1 MPPGYLRSNTL
12 PMTTQE
18 QGLQE
23 LENAKHY
30 MRLAV
35 ECQTKA
41 EKLLSGPGKKVKVK
55 EYDFSAEI
63 AKRHAKKL
71 RKSA

>member
-1 MPPGYLRSNTL
+1 
-12 PMTTQE
+12 MTTQE

-41 EKLLSGPGKKVKVK
+41 EKLLSGPGKKVKAK
-55 EYDFSAEI
+55 EYDFTAELLKRK
-63 AKRHAKKL
+63 AKR
-71 RKSA
+71 RKTA